1 MVARR
6 IVAALGSGARV
17 PLPRVIAVALVVA
30 LGAIAHAQQLPEPP
44 SQVDPAGVLVMPFDV
59 TANHA
64 SFELV
69 SRIGRSAT
77 GGAVRTHWVFWS
89 ADCRHLADV
98 FISLTPRDTVVVDPT
113 RLQGQVQVED
123 PPENRPQGPV
133 VDLSGERGIAIVTA
147 FDEQG
152 VIAPEIAGAW
162 TIGDTRT
169 LASYGTDAAGVSRDG
184 SLPGPE
190 LLAGGVAVQTF
201 NPHLLEGSQAILIGV
216 QASGGEVTPITRAS
230 DALGGAHVCC
240 AATVSDNLEFGVSIP
255 DVCFACATFAPITAA
270 LAADGE
276 SSLLPPQVDLA
287 SSGILQLSNCR
298 SGNADGSVSP
308 LGEGDAE
315 QILIAYHGQVV
326 GPFGVVLSGRYLV
339 PRPH

>member
-1 MVARR
+1 MAGRR
-6 IVAALGSGARV
+6 IVAARHSVAHVSRTCV
-17 PLPRVIAVALVVA
+17 AAVALVGT
-30 LGAIAHAQQLPEPP
+30 LGAIAHAQPLPEPP

-59 TANHA
+59 TRDHA

-77 GGAVRTHWVFWS
+77 GATVRTHWVFWS

-98 FISLTPRDTVVVDPT
+98 FISLTSRDTVVVDPT
-113 RLQGQVQVED
+113 RLQGQVQLDD

-152 VIAPEIAGAW
+152 VIVPEIVGAW

-201 NPHLLEGSQAILIGV
+201 NPQQLGGSQAILIGV

-230 DALGGAHVCC
+230 AGLGGAHVCC
-240 AATVSDNLEFGVSIP
+240 AATVTDNLEFGVSIP
-255 DVCFACATFAPITAA
+255 DVCFDCAAFAPITAA
-270 LAADGE
+270 LATEGE
-276 SSLLPPQVDLA
+276 SSLLPPQVDLT
-287 SSGILQLSNCR
+287 SSGILQLGNCR
-298 SGNADGSVSP
+298 SGNADGSVSA
-308 LGEGDAE
+308 LGEGDAA

-326 GPFGVVLSGRYLV
+326 GPFGIVLSGRYIGS
-339 PRPH
+339 RQR